1 MNIKKIQKI
10 LTYTSYGLGAVLVGL
25 IILSGFVLES
35 NKKPQAEID
44 RTILNTYKQAKGFS
58 VNENLPQVW
67 PPQMNK
73 IYPDLALIDQT
84 GNPFMLSDLR
94 GKIIVVE
101 NVDMTS
107 PVSQAQSG
115 AATVGTY
122 GNIQEFDAGAKPF
135 AELLYQH
142 TDNMLTWPNANIVL
156 LKVIYYNAQG
166 GQATALDARGWAEH
180 FGLRREDNI
189 VVAVPQKDLRDKETT
204 DIIIPGF
211 QLIDRGM
218 NLRVD
223 SSGATPKHNLE
234 MTLIPLIP
242 KLL

>member
-10 LTYTSYGLGAVLVGL
+10 LTYTSYVLGVILVCL
-25 IILSGFVLES
+25 MALSGVALEMT
-35 NKKPQAEID
+35 KKPQVEID
-44 RTILNTYKQAKGFS
+44 RILLNTYKEAKGFS
-58 VNENLPQVW
+58 VNENLPLSW

-73 IYPDLALIDQT
+73 IYPDFALIDQT
-84 GNPFMLSDLR
+84 GNPFMVSDLR

-101 NVDMTS
+101 TVDMTS
-107 PVSQAQSG
+107 PVSQARSG
-115 AATVGTY
+115 AATKGAY
-122 GNIQEFDAGAKPF
+122 GNIQDIDANAKPF
-135 AELLYQH
+135 ADLLYQH
-142 TDNMLTWPNANIVL
+142 TGNTLTWPNANIVL
-156 LKVIYYNAQG
+156 LKIIFYNAQG

-189 VVAVPQKDLRDKETT
+189 VVAVPQKDFRDRDTT
-204 DIIIPGF
+204 DMIIPGF
-211 QLIDRGM
+211 QLVDRGM

-223 SSGATPKHNLE
+223 SSGTAPKHNLE